1 MDDISTDIKFAIVPV
16 WLMEANPS
24 NAALRVYIA
33 LARRADNGTGQ
44 AWPGRSTIGREAGVS
59 LRSVDRGIAELE
71 LLGALS
77 KQRRLNDDGHYKS
90 SLYVVY
96 RARRGSVMGDTSA
109 MGDTTPCHMSTKELD
124 PKNYT
129 NKAAESDGQTDQTLT
144 VLTGKQTESSKSA
157 IQQKHDETVNVE
169 EADSSYAARLLQEL
183 ENVNLAP
190 DLDEERLADNYLK
203 LHQAAKQA
211 GKAMDGVTIA
221 LTLALLERTFGG
233 MPKQARGM
241 VARLVKANGP
251 TAVMHAAVTTAG
263 SSVGMNPKY
272 GDDPLGPVRYL
283 AGVARGR
290 L

>member
-1 MDDISTDIKFAIVPV
+1 MLSKPEDWRFREVT
-16 WLMEANPS
+16 
-24 NAALRVYIA
+24 IA
-33 LARRADNGTGQ
+33 KQ
-44 AWPGRSTIGREAGVS
+44 MGVS
-59 LRSVDRGIAELE
+59 RAQIRTAMADLIAAGWVTRRRQLENGVPIMDTTVHDQKQSESDQSTENERTESVP
-71 LLGALS
+71 LS
-77 KQRRLNDDGHYKS
+77 NK
-90 SLYVVY
+90 
-96 RARRGSVMGDTSA
+96 RGS
-109 MGDTTPCHMSTKELD
+109 
-124 PKNYT
+124 
-129 NKAAESDGQTDQTLT
+129 NKKDESSGQTDQTMT

-157 IQQKHDETVNVE
+157 IQQKHTETVNVE
-169 EADSSYAARLLQEL
+169 ETDSSYPARLLQEL
-183 ENVNLAP
+183 ENANLAP

-221 LTLALLERTFGG
+221 LTLALLERTFGA

-251 TAVMHAAVTTAG
+251 TAVMQAAVTTAG
-263 SSVGMNPKY
+263 SSVGMDPKY

>member
-1 MDDISTDIKFAIVPV
+1 VSVHRLRHYSTEDPFTRVPNV
-16 WLMEANPS
+16 AVTDPKLDLKARGLLLVMLSKPDGWTFRERNLAEAS
-24 NAALRVYIA
+24 GV
-33 LARRADNGTGQ
+33 
-44 AWPGRSTIGREAGVS
+44 GRDQIRTAMKLLIEAG
-59 LRSVDRGIAELE
+59 
-71 LLGALS
+71 
-77 KQRRLNDDGHYKS
+77 
-90 SLYVVY
+90 YVV
-96 RARRGSVMGDTSA
+96 RRRETETGKPPVIVTEVYDS
-109 MGDTTPCHMSTKELD
+109 
-124 PKNYT
+124 PKVRFPDSGESRLRETRPVSNEVLSN
-129 NKAAESDGQTDQTLT
+129 NKAAESDGQTDQTMT

-157 IQQKHDETVNVE
+157 IQQKHTETVNVE
-169 EADSSYAARLLQEL
+169 ETDSSYPARLLQEL
-183 ENVNLAP
+183 ENANLAP

-221 LTLALLERTFGG
+221 LTLALLERTFGA

-263 SSVGMNPKY
+263 SSVGMDPKY

>member
-1 MDDISTDIKFAIVPV
+1 
-16 WLMEANPS
+16 
-24 NAALRVYIA
+24 
-33 LARRADNGTGQ
+33 
-44 AWPGRSTIGREAGVS
+44 
-59 LRSVDRGIAELE
+59 
-71 LLGALS
+71 
-77 KQRRLNDDGHYKS
+77 
-90 SLYVVY
+90 
-96 RARRGSVMGDTSA
+96 
-109 MGDTTPCHMSTKELD
+109 
-124 PKNYT
+124 
-129 NKAAESDGQTDQTLT
+129 
-144 VLTGKQTESSKSA
+144 
-157 IQQKHDETVNVE
+157 VNVE

-263 SSVGMNPKY
+263 SSVGMDPKY